1 MPTTTGFL
9 KRICSSLKKG
19 NINAAILLFSLTIIF
34 SCNTSPQKIEDLVK
48 NFEEPIVVSE
58 DVEWFYTKNGIT
70 SHRLTSPKVLRYE
83 GQKPYIEH
91 PLGLEVFSFNPH
103 GEQESFMRADYA
115 VQHLGDKIIE
125 AKGGVILENHK
136 GEKLETETLIWN
148 EKKDQIFTEAQ
159 VKITKQGQLIIGE
172 GFESNTSFSNYTLK
186 NSRGIIN
193 LDQSDQAND

>member
-1 MPTTTGFL
+1 M
-9 KRICSSLKKG
+9 
-19 NINAAILLFSLTIIF
+19 LFSLTIIF
-34 SCNTSPQKIEDLVK
+34 SCNTSTKKIEDLVK

-125 AKGGVILENHK
+125 AKGTVLLENLK
-136 GEKLETETLIWN
+136 GEKLETEFLVWD
-148 EKKDQIFTEAQ
+148 EKQNQIFTEEL
-159 VKITKQGQLIIGE
+159 VKITKQGQSIIGE
-172 GFESNTSFSNYTLK
+172 GFESNTSFSKYTLK

-193 LDQSDQAND
+193 LDQTE